1 MVCSNWPHGCRLQFS
16 AIVYEHPNE
25 AVRNAVRA
33 VAGSQDK
40 GLNADKRKRVT
51 EALSE
56 YDREGNR
63 GDFVI
68 RKFCHKI
75 GVEFEP
81 LSELGNTSSAV
92 SVLPVAWSRR
102 SDNYVYTDPQFAAL
116 FWDPKAN
123 WIAVTFKGTQPIGG
137 WSTRNVRISVILR
150 PASN

>member
-1 MVCSNWPHGCRLQFS
+1 MVCSDWLHGYRLQFS

-25 AVRNAVRA
+25 AVRDAVRA
-33 VAGSQDK
+33 ADDREK
-40 GLNADKRKRVT
+40 GDELDADKRKKVR

-63 GDFVI
+63 GDGVI
-68 RKFCHKI
+68 RKFCHRI

-92 SVLPVAWSRR
+92 SALAVAWSHR
-102 SDNYVYTDPQFAAL
+102 SDNHVGTNPQFAAL
-116 FWDPKAN
+116 FWDPKSN

-137 WSTRNVRISVILR
+137 WSTRNVWTSVIL
-150 PASN
+150 PCI